1 MKRKER
7 RILAF
12 KWAKQKIKKL
22 GAPRRQLYKFVKMYQ
37 EELRKDPLFKP
48 NA

>member
-12 KWAKQKIKKL
+12 KWAKQEMKLL
-22 GAPRRQLYKFVKMYQ
+22 GAPRRQLPKFVRMYQ
-37 EELRKDPLFKP
+37 EKLRVDPRYRRDE
-48 NA
+48 